1 MGTLRRIVL
10 DVLKPHDPPLLEF
23 TERIDAVECIDGVTS
38 SLIEL
43 DQEVQNVKLTIEG
56 ENLDYTAIEE
66 AVGEL
71 GGTVHSVDQVAYGE
85 HVVEEQRTL
94 QDD

>member
-1 MGTLRRIVL
+1 MGQLRRLAL
-10 DVLKPHDPPLLEF
+10 DVLKPHDTPLLAF
-23 TERIDAVECIDGVTS
+23 TEQLADVETVAGITS

-56 ENLDYTAIEE
+56 EDLDYEAIEE

-71 GGTVHSVDQVAYGE
+71 GGTVHSVDQVSYGE
-85 HVVEEQRTL
+85 CVVEDRRTH
-94 QDD
+94 QDG

>member
-1 MGTLRRIVL
+1 MSVLRRLVL

-23 TERIDAVECIDGVTS
+23 TERVSAVESIDGVTS

-43 DQEVQNVKLTIEG
+43 DQEVQNIKLTIEG
-56 ENLDYTAIEE
+56 ENLNYEGIEAE
-66 AVGEL
+66 IESL
-71 GGTVHSVDQVAYGE
+71 GGTVHSVDQVGYGE
-85 HVVEEQRTL
+85 YIVEDGRTP